1 MTVELKTRSEKKV
14 FWLEAAILWGAGMV
28 GVLAVIPYSLSLT
41 PIDLSTIP
49 MPLWQILLASAV
61 QNAILAAIAVLA
73 GLWFARRTGLRVP
86 VLEAWLRGEPL
97 PRRWG
102 TLFRW
107 AIPLGAGGAVLI
119 ILLDGLVF
127 SQALIQGGL
136 EAGVGHPPAWQ
147 GLLAS
152 LYGGITEELFMRLF
166 LMSGLAWLLGR
177 VWKGAD
183 GLPTAGAMWTANIL
197 AAVLFGLGHLPA
209 TAALVTLTP
218 FVILRAV
225 LLNGVVGV
233 AAGWLYW
240 RKGLEMAVAAHFSA
254 DLVLHVAL
262 PLLLP
267 LFT

>member
-41 PIDLSTIP
+41 PIDLSIIP

-61 QNAILAAIAVLA
+61 QNAILVAIAVLA

-97 PRRWG
+97 PHRWG

-119 ILLDGLVF
+119 ILLDGLIF

-152 LYGGITEELFMRLF
+152 LYGGITEELLMRLF

-262 PLLLP
+262 PLLLL
-267 LFT
+267 LFV